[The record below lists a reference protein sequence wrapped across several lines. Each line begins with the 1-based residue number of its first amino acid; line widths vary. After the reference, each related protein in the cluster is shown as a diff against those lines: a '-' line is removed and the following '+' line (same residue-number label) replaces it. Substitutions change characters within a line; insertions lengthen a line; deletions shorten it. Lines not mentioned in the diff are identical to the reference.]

1 MKNISYSTLQYGS
14 SGSEV
19 KKLQQE
25 LNKNGY
31 KLDVD
36 GQFGSKTQAAVR
48 DYQKKNGL
56 SVDGIVGKNTWGK
69 LNSSAGVSKTTSS
82 ATKATTK
89 KTTLVSSKTRPKY
102 EKSQSVKSAEKKLE
116 NWEKSSPDN
125 YNSKYSEEIEGLLAD
140 ILNREKFSYNL
151 NADPLYEQYREQYAK
166 NGKKAMEDTVGE
178 ASALT
183 GGYLNSYALSA
194 GQQAY
199 NEYLSGLNDVALDL
213 RDRAFD
219 EYTHEG
225 DKLLD
230 DITLLRSLD
239 GDDYEK
245 YLNELERYYK
255 DGEYLLD
262 KLISMS
268 DSEYEQF
275 LESVEAWESDRDY
288 SFDLYQDSLDREE
301 FEKELAFK
309 KAEAERDQ
317 KNADR
322 EYALAV
328 RKLASSGSRSSA
340 SKSKSTNETYITYP
354 KTYRDFYRR
363 TGVSG
368 VLTEHEYDMDT
379 AVKKKYGTYEKYLK
393 AMFDKYA

>member
-1 MKNISYSTLQYGS
+1 MIIISYSTLQYGS

-19 KKLQQE
+19 KKLQKE

-69 LNSSAGVSKTTSS
+69 LSSSKGTSKATSTTKASDVKTTP
-82 ATKATTK
+82 
-89 KTTLVSSKTRPKY
+89 VSSKTRPKY
-102 EKSQSVKSAEKKLE
+102 EQSTAVKNAEKKLADWE
-116 NWEKSSPDN
+116 NGAPDE
-125 YNSKYSEEIEGLLAD
+125 YNSKYSDEIEGLLTD

-151 NADPLYEQYREQYAK
+151 NADPLYEQYREQYTK

-178 ASALT
+178 AASLT

-199 NEYLSGLNDVALDL
+199 DEYLSGLNDVALDL
-213 RDRAFD
+213 RDRAFE
-219 EYTHEG
+219 EYTYEG
-225 DKLLD
+225 DKLLED
-230 DITLLRSLD
+230 VTLLRSLD

-245 YLNELERYYK
+245 YLNQLERYYK

-262 KLISMS
+262 KLTSMS
-268 DSEYEQF
+268 DAEYERF
-275 LESVEAWESDRDY
+275 LQSVEAWESDRDY
-288 SFDLYQDSLDREE
+288 SFDLYQDSLDRQE
-301 FEKELAFK
+301 FEEELAFK

-328 RKLASSGSRSSA
+328 QKAASSGSGSSS
-340 SKSKSTNETYITYP
+340 SKSKSTEKTYITYP

-363 TGVSG
+363 TGVAG
-368 VLTEHEYDMDT
+368 ILTENEYDKDT

-393 AMFDKYA
+393 AMYDKYS